1 VISLSDSQ
9 LRVLMTTALH
19 MFLAVLLKLR
29 GRSGDA
35 DVDAAVKQA
44 LSGLIQQSAA

>member
-1 VISLSDSQ
+1 
-9 LRVLMTTALH
+9 MTTALH
-19 MFLAVLLKLR
+19 MFLAVLKLR